1 MTHRANDLTKQ
12 TVKNMARYLPKTHI
26 AKYMGIDIKT
36 LNKYYEDELRD
47 SVKLKLQL
55 VETAFDIAIN
65 DRNVTMLI
73 FLLKTWV
80 GMTEEQAKKEKQEF
94 VEYNRI
100 YSQAAGMTGEPR
112 RAFLTQQFNEHLPY
126 IRPSEIEDDDWEYEN
141 NGILE

>member
-1 MTHRANDLTKQ
+1 MEFHWPTAGITTAVMVVLLCVVYFIAVYLRGGQAYFPILT
-12 TVKNMARYLPKTHI
+12 
-26 AKYMGIDIKT
+26 
-36 LNKYYEDELRD
+36 E
-47 SVKLKLQL
+47 
-55 VETAFDIAIN
+55 AI
-65 DRNVTMLI
+65 VCVG
-73 FLLKTWV
+73 LLCGAYNTG

-112 RAFLTQQFNEHLPY
+112 RAFLTQQFNEHLPD